1 MRAVSEHLD
10 KGPLGFSGK
19 QAGEVSE
26 RSVCDLRAPQ
36 GAVRTVRVRTVKAE
50 SAVAGRGVPW

>member
-1 MRAVSEHLD
+1 MRAVSEHMD
-10 KGPLGFSGK
+10 KGPLDFSRK

-26 RSVCDLRAPQ
+26 RSVYDLRAPQ
-36 GAVRTVRVRTVKAE
+36 GTVRMVPVRIVKAE

>member
-1 MRAVSEHLD
+1 MD
-10 KGPLGFSGK
+10 KGPLDFSRK
-19 QAGEVSE
+19 QAGDVSE

-36 GAVRTVRVRTVKAE
+36 GTVRMVPVRIVRAE